1 MGEEDIK
8 SYPKAGMAIA
18 VLLVSLGATLILGI
32 FLGIFLI
39 LVPIITLPSLGEL
52 ADPEG
57 LKEFISPLYD
67 IVFSPQFLISFEII
81 CFGIWPFVF
90 LRSRKEHSREILRM
104 NWNPKF
110 LVIGILSGVAI
121 SLAVLG
127 LGWTIAQI
135 TSENF
140 AVSPQ
145 DEALIANY
153 SGWRFPLG
161 ILSLGVVTGFCEEIL
176 FRGFVIRGFENSFK
190 SKFLAILLSSLLFTV
205 VHLSLMGSFSIFIL
219 AMIMGFLVVKTDSI
233 YTSMGCH
240 AAYNS
245 VVLVAAIFGL
255 F

>member
-1 MGEEDIK
+1 MGEENIE
-8 SYPKAGMAIA
+8 SYPKAGMAIV
-18 VLLVSLGATLILGI
+18 VLLISLGAILVLSI
-32 FLGIFLI
+32 FVGIFLI
-39 LVPIITLPSLGEL
+39 TVPVISLPSLGEL

-57 LKEFISPLYD
+57 LTEFIPSLYD
-67 IVFSPQFLISFEII
+67 IVFSPQFLISFEVI

-90 LRSRKEHSREILRM
+90 LRSRRKNLKGILRM

-110 LVIGILSGVAI
+110 LLIGILSGVAI

-127 LGWTIAQI
+127 LWWTIAQI
-135 TSENF
+135 TSQNHG
-140 AVSPQ
+140 VSLQ
-145 DEALIANY
+145 NEALIANY
-153 SGWRFPLG
+153 SGWKFPLG

-176 FRGFVIRGFENSFK
+176 FRGFVMRGFENSFK
-190 SKFLAILLSSLLFTV
+190 SKFLAIFLSSLLFTV
-205 VHLSLMGSFSIFIL
+205 VHLSLMGGFALFIL
-219 AMIMGFLVVKTDSI
+219 AMIMGFLVIKTDSI